1 MPVVGLI
8 TVVIEALLVFQ
19 ISAWTY
25 AVSDIA
31 QAHVA
36 DATVVQEEKQEQK
49 QEQWNGNDVCGWIGV
64 GVSPMTTAFAESL
77 GMSEPYGAI
86 FDEPEPG
93 SPAAAAHIQQGDVLT
108 TINASPLMR
117 ASDFA
122 GLISSMATTEA
133 VSLVTGTHA
142 GRAAKSA
149 RF

>member
-36 DATVVQEEKQEQK
+36 DATVVQEEKQEQ
-49 QEQWNGNDVCGWIGV
+49 WNGNDVCGWIGV

-77 GMSEPYGAI
+77 GMSESYGAI
-86 FDEPEPG
+86 FDQPEPG

-122 GLISSMATTEA
+122 GLISAMAATVYLYTWRDGQ
-133 VSLVTGTHA
+133 L
-142 GRAAKSA
+142 RQSA
-149 RF
+149 W

>member
-1 MPVVGLI
+1 MRVVGLI

-36 DATVVQEEKQEQK
+36 DATVVQEEKQEQ
-49 QEQWNGNDVCGWIGV
+49 WNRNDVCGWIGV

-86 FDEPEPG
+86 FDQPEPG
-93 SPAAAAHIQQGDVLT
+93 SRAH
-108 TINASPLMR
+108 S
-117 ASDFA
+117 
-122 GLISSMATTEA
+122 
-133 VSLVTGTHA
+133 A
-142 GRAAKSA
+142 GRRAHHNQCFTADA
-149 RF
+149 CE